1 MRVVAEP
8 IPMVVKPRQKHLPPR
23 RVWWSVEPVW
33 PADLHSQCVLNAY
46 VHAPGASVGELP
58 AILEAVEPVRPAAK
72 RVRRVV
78 YGDATKLLMQLRL
91 VMHTI
96 DMILARHCPTF
107 ARKTILLFL
116 MPLPMANWAD
126 GYQLLP
132 LLRL

>member
-1 MRVVAEP
+1 MVAEP
-8 IPMVVKPRQKHLPPR
+8 IPMVVKPRQKHLLPR

-33 PADLHSQCVLNAY
+33 PADIHSQCVSSAY
-46 VHAPGASVGELP
+46 VHAPGADVEELP
-58 AILEAVEPVRPAAK
+58 AKLEVVAPVWPAAK

-78 YGDATKLLMQLRL
+78 YGDVTKLLMQLRL

-96 DMILARHCPTF
+96 DMLLARHCSTF

-116 MPLPMANWAD
+116 MPLPMANRAD